1 MNNNLDNNTNNIAQG
16 IDNQQINQVPPQVS
30 VMPENVNNPQT
41 VQNNSQIENVPT
53 NSNNQTNNLQE
64 PVQNVTEI
72 NDQPTQVQ
80 ASTVESSNAN
90 TPINDLT
97 KINSIPTVEQGEQ
110 DFINNV
116 QAMST
121 EKVEEKKEINLNF
134 RLMIILF
141 IAVLVAIFFI
151 FPLLK

>member
-1 MNNNLDNNTNNIAQG
+1 MDSNLDNNVNQEINNQL
-16 IDNQQINQVPPQVS
+16 NNQVSPQVDA
-30 VMPENVNNPQT
+30 M
-41 VQNNSQIENVPT
+41 PT
-53 NSNNQTNNLQE
+53 NINVEQNGQSISQVETATAALNNQTDSLQA
-64 PVQNVTEI
+64 PVQNVGEI
-72 NDQPTQVQ
+72 NSQEMPTVPE
-80 ASTVESSNAN
+80 TVE
-90 TPINDLT
+90 TPNISTPVNDLT

-110 DFINNV
+110 DFISNV